1 MTLEQ
6 LEERTQSVPGK
17 LLLEGDNTCDYFE
30 WLDLTDALTAAMR
43 NPDGYWFATV
53 SDFGWRKL
61 SGHKLFRAADG
72 RELLAAILPR
82 TECSFKIHRCGRR
95 GLAIQNSHHD
105 SPCGTEWYYLLPI
118 SGTTYHR
125 LK

>member
-1 MTLEQ
+1 MTLKE
-6 LEERTQSVPGK
+6 LVERAEVEPGK

-30 WLDLTDALTAAMR
+30 WLNLTDALTASMR
-43 NPDGYWFATV
+43 NPDGHWFATV
-53 SDFGWRKL
+53 RNFGWRKL

-72 RELLAAILPR
+72 RGLLAAILPR
-82 TECSFKIHRCGRR
+82 TECSFRVHRCGRR

-105 SPCGTEWYYLLPI
+105 SPCGAEWYHLLPV
-118 SGTTYHR
+118 SATMYYR